1 MWKYILGLAIAAA
14 LAFGVYF
21 TLNHKQQQVKK
32 QQRQTEKPIEQPI
45 ETPQEGQPME
55 ESTSAKASADKS
67 KKEFVTLDSGLK
79 YIVLKEGSGAQA
91 KDGDTATVHYTGWLY
106 DPNASEFKGQKF
118 DSSVDR
124 GQPFQFGIG
133 AGMVIR
139 GWDEGVALM
148 KEGEKRTFILPAE
161 LAYGSNA
168 VGGIIPA
175 NATLVFDVE
184 LLKLN

>member
-1 MWKYILGLAIAAA
+1 MMKYIVTAVVVAAV
-14 LAFGVYF
+14 AFGIYCIA
-21 TLNHKQQQVKK
+21 QKK
-32 QQRQTEKPIEQPI
+32 EAPSQSEVTPS
-45 ETPQEGQPME
+45 ETPQETAQTQGTTMAE
-55 ESTSAKASADKS
+55 TNNNT
-67 KKEFVTLDSGLK
+67 EFVTLDSGLQ
-79 YIVLKEGSGAQA
+79 YRVLKEGSGAQA
-91 KDGDTATVHYTGWLY
+91 QAGDLATVHYTGWLY
-106 DPNASEFKGQKF
+106 AEAAPEYKGNKF

-124 GQPFQFGIG
+124 GQPFQFGIDS
-133 AGMVIR
+133 GMVIR

-148 KEGEKRTFILPAE
+148 KEGDKRTFILPAE

>member
-1 MWKYILGLAIAAA
+1 MYKYIIASVIVVAA
-14 LAFGVYF
+14 LTGTYCVVSKRCSNP
-21 TLNHKQQQVKK
+21 LRKQTAQAKQPVKK
-32 QQRQTEKPIEQPI
+32 TVTQPI
-45 ETPQEGQPME
+45 STPQKGPKME
-55 ESTSAKASADKS
+55 ET
-67 KKEFVTLDSGLK
+67 KKNEFVTLDSGLQ
-79 YIVLKEGSGAQA
+79 YLVLNEGNGTQA
-91 KDGDTATVHYTGWLY
+91 KDGDMATVHYTGWLY
-106 DPNASEFKGQKF
+106 DENAPEFKGQKF

-124 GQPFQFGIG
+124 GQPFQFGVG
-133 AGMVIR
+133 TGMVIR

-148 KEGEKRTFILPAE
+148 KEGDKRTLILPAN

>member
-1 MWKYILGLAIAAA
+1 MQKYIIAAAIAAA
-14 LAFGVYF
+14 LAFGLYF
-21 TLNHKQQQVKK
+21 TLHNT
-32 QQRQTEKPIEQPI
+32 QQR
-45 ETPQEGQPME
+45 GASME
-55 ESTSAKASADKS
+55 E
-67 KKEFVTLDSGLK
+67 KKNELVTLDSGLQ
-79 YIVLKEGSGAQA
+79 YQILKEGSGAQA
-91 KDGDTATVHYTGWLY
+91 KAGDMATVHYTGWLY
-106 DPNASEFKGQKF
+106 DPNAPEFKGKKF

-124 GQPFQFGIG
+124 GQPFQFGLG

-148 KEGEKRTFILPAE
+148 KEGEKRRFILPAQ

>member
-1 MWKYILGLAIAAA
+1 MYKYILAAVA
-14 LAFGVYF
+14 AVLVGSGVYCVV
-21 TLNHKQQQVKK
+21 HKRKAHSARRVKSGQPVNK
-32 QQRQTEKPIEQPI
+32 TQKNTSIAKPIK
-45 ETPQEGQPME
+45 TPQEGTKME
-55 ESTSAKASADKS
+55 ET
-67 KKEFVTLDSGLK
+67 KKNEFVTLDSGLK
-79 YIVLKEGSGAQA
+79 YLVLNEGSGTQA
-91 KDGDTATVHYTGWLY
+91 KDGDMATVHYTGWLY
-106 DPNASEFKGQKF
+106 DEKAPEFKGQKF

-148 KEGEKRTFILPAE
+148 KEGDKRTLILPAG

-168 VGGIIPA
+168 VGGVIPA